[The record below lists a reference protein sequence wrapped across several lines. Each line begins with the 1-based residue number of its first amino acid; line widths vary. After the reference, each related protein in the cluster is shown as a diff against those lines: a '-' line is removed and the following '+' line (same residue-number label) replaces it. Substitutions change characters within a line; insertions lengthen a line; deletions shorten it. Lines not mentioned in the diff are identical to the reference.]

1 MKSYYDIDENSNG
14 AILKKAREKY
24 SKQNN
29 IKFGQKELAERL
41 GVSMRLC

>member
-24 SKQNN
+24 SKEFG
-29 IKFGQKELAERL
+29 KMGQKELAEYL